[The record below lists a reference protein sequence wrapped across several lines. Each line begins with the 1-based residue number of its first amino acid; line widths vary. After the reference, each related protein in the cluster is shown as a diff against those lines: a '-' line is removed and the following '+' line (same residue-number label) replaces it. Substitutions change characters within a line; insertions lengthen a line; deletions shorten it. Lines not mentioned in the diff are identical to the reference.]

1 MYFLL
6 LINYHFGLVKNIYFW
21 DLKKVLVYEN
31 YIPVMLIWG
40 EIYKENIFCRSHSGK
55 INEKYTGISRA
66 IWEQGNSLP

>member
-31 YIPVMLIWG
+31 YIPVMLI
-40 EIYKENIFCRSHSGK
+40 
-55 INEKYTGISRA
+55 
-66 IWEQGNSLP
+66 